1 MTSPH
6 MFDSFDEVPD
16 ALKAEQKGLHAWL
29 SVTFLSDES
38 AEHSDSSDD
47 LEDSG
52 RRSRDGLLGE
62 DVSASPLFVGEK
74 AHCPGGRKR
83 SPQSNQSCQSSQGVQ
98 IDGRCRFS
106 LAGATELQSFDSAAG
121 KQRAKT
127 GYVLPVDVQFSRVL
141 EAKSTRMSPNSGF
154 ASGNVADEYSLAAQ
168 VRLLTAGLIEESISG
183 LRLRPI
189 WKGPR
194 TAGRR
199 LFGKPCR
206 HFDRPT
212 RQTTAPQYRAGKIF
226 RSPSAHHH
234 LFVKMT
240 LESERYT
247 RLLGRAEKC
256 CRLSQRQFTQFQ
268 LCNGAR

>member
-38 AEHSDSSDD
+38 AEHSDSSDNF
-47 LEDSG
+47 EDSG

-83 SPQSNQSCQSSQGVQ
+83 SPQSNQSCQSS
-98 IDGRCRFS
+98 
-106 LAGATELQSFDSAAG
+106 AG

-199 LFGKPCR
+199 LVGKPCR

-226 RSPSAHHH
+226 RSPSAHPH
-234 LFVKMT
+234 LFVEMT

-256 CRLSQRQFTQFQ
+256 CRLSQRQFMQFH
-268 LCNGAR
+268 LCNGTR